1 LIGNQRLKE
10 HNKVQC
16 AVESRKYPHLHLV
29 RLLENPYGWRVSN
42 ARLLK
47 EDMKLNW
54 NFQRGRHGVFK
65 QKELP

>member
-1 LIGNQRLKE
+1 
-10 HNKVQC
+10 
-16 AVESRKYPHLHLV
+16 
-29 RLLENPYGWRVSN
+29 LENPYGWRVSN